1 VATTIPDCRKAATVV
16 RTMLKRIETQLGISP
31 ATVDSPD
38 DSVRTGSGSTSS
50 YDEQKSSLTETTA
63 NSVATYS
70 SYEGHNNGDGSNND
84 MGPPLE
90 AFVDFGMVDVSL
102 GAMDDPIDAGLQQQV
117 NMTDPW
123 DISQAQ
129 NGYDWVS
136 RPLCLSPVTLCV
148 FMNLGSCPQPPYAA
162 LIFCVI
168 FVPVSLTALP
178 RINLML

>member
-1 VATTIPDCRKAATVV
+1 
-16 RTMLKRIETQLGISP
+16 MLKRIETQLGISP

-50 YDEQKSSLTETTA
+50 YDEQKSSLTETTVD
-63 NSVATYS
+63 SVGTYS
-70 SYEGHNNGDGSNND
+70 SFEGNNNSDSSNND

-102 GAMDDPIDAGLQQQV
+102 GVMDDQIDTGLQQQV

-136 RPLCLSPVTLCV
+136 RRLVCSRLPCV
-148 FMNLGSCPQPPYAA
+148 FP
-162 LIFCVI
+162 
-168 FVPVSLTALP
+168 
-178 RINLML
+178 